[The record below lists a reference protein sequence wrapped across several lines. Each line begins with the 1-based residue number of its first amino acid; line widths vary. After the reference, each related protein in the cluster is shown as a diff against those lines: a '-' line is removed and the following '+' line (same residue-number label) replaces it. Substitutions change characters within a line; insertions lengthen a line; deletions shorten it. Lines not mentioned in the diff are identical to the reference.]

1 MNGGGITHLNTNA
14 YRQTTHKKTPTD
26 FKNQPNH
33 QKTKQQ
39 KSMTLAEYVMSTSI
53 MDVASIWSC
62 TNEKQTEIF
71 KNVVCF
77 CLCFFFPVA
86 AAYLNV

>member
-1 MNGGGITHLNTNA
+1 MQANTNLSILKGMEQRNPLVLGIAMKMNGGGITHLNTNA

-53 MDVASIWSC
+53 MDVASI
-62 TNEKQTEIF
+62 
-71 KNVVCF
+71 
-77 CLCFFFPVA
+77 
-86 AAYLNV
+86 